1 METFDLLMQGFAAA
15 LTPTNLLWALLGVT
29 IGTAVG
35 VLPGIGPALTVALLL
50 PITFRLEPSAALIL
64 FAGIYSGGM
73 YGGSTTSILLNT
85 PGESASIVSAIE
97 GNKMAR
103 AGRAAAA
110 LATAAIG
117 SFVAGIVATVGL
129 TLLAPVMAQF
139 AITLGPPE
147 YVALM
152 AIAFISVAA
161 LLGPNLLKG
170 AASLV
175 IGLTIGLIGIDV
187 QSGQPRLTFGSDRL
201 LDGLDV
207 VLVVVGLF
215 AIAETLSHVLSGSGR
230 ATVTPVKGRTVL
242 SREEFRRSWPAWL
255 RGTAL
260 GFPIGALPA
269 GGAEIPTFLSYA
281 AEKRLSRHRSEF
293 GHGAIEGVA
302 GPESANNAA
311 AAGVLVPLLT
321 IGLPTSATAAIILT
335 AFQSYGL
342 QPGPALFAES
352 GDLVW
357 ALIASLF
364 IGNVMLLILNLPLVK
379 VWARLLML
387 PSWSIYAAVTVF
399 AALGAFAAGGS
410 TTDIVILSALGA
422 LGMLM
427 RLADIPAAPAVVGL
441 ILGPIME
448 AQLRR
453 AMTLSEGDP
462 AILVSSPL
470 TIVLWIIAALL
481 LIVPPLVGAQLGR
494 RRRRV
499 LRGASGEPADAA
511 PERTP
516 TDTTR

>member
-1 METFDLLMQGFAAA
+1 MDPISLLLQGFQAA
-15 LTPTNLLWALLGVT
+15 LTPENLLWALLGVT

-64 FAGIYSGGM
+64 FAGIYYGGM

-85 PGESASIVSAIE
+85 PGESASIVSALE

-110 LATAAIG
+110 LATAALG
-117 SFVAGIVATVGL
+117 SFVAGTIATIGITFVAP
-129 TLLAPVMAQF
+129 AMAAF

-152 AIAFISVAA
+152 AIAFVSVAA
-161 LLGPNLLKG
+161 LLGPSLIKG
-170 AASLV
+170 AASLL
-175 IGLTIGLIGIDV
+175 IGLTIGLVGIDL
-187 QSGQPRLTFGSDRL
+187 QSGQARLTFGSDRL
-201 LDGLDV
+201 LDGIDV

-215 AIAETLSHVLSGSGR
+215 AIAETLSHVLAGSGHSTIEPVRGR
-230 ATVTPVKGRTVL
+230 AVL
-242 SREEFRRSWPAWL
+242 TRSELRRSWPAWL

-281 AEKRLSRHRSEF
+281 TEKRISKHRSEF

-302 GPESANNAA
+302 GPEAANNAA

-357 ALIASLF
+357 ALIASLY

-379 VWARLLML
+379 VWAKLLTI
-387 PSWSIYAAVTVF
+387 PTWAIYAAVTVF

-410 TTDIVILSALGA
+410 VWDIVILAALGA
-422 LGMLM
+422 FGMLL
-427 RLADIPAAPAVVGL
+427 RLADIPVAPAVVGL
-441 ILGPIME
+441 ILGPLLESQM
-448 AQLRR
+448 RR

-470 TIVLWIIAALL
+470 TIVLWVLVAAL
-481 LIVPPLVGAQLGR
+481 LIVPTLLGIGR
-494 RRRRV
+494 RRRRA
-499 LRGASGEPADAA
+499 LRQSEAADQPVEARI
-511 PERTP
+511 ER
-516 TDTTR
+516 

>member
-1 METFDLLMQGFAAA
+1 MEAFSLLLQGFESA
-15 LTPTNLLWALLGVT
+15 LTPANLLWALLGVT

-50 PITFRLEPSAALIL
+50 PITFQLEPSSALIL
-64 FAGIYSGGM
+64 FAGIYYGGM

-85 PGESASIVSAIE
+85 PGESASIVSALE

-103 AGRAAAA
+103 SGRAAAA

-117 SFVAGIVATVGL
+117 SFVAGTIGTIGI
-129 TLLAPVMAQF
+129 TLIAPVMAAF
-139 AITLGPPE
+139 AVTLGPPE

-152 AIAFISVAA
+152 AIAFVSVAA

-170 AASLV
+170 AASLL
-175 IGLTIGLIGIDV
+175 IGLTIGIVGIDV
-187 QSGQPRLTFGSDRL
+187 QSGQARMTFGSDRL
-201 LDGLDV
+201 LDGIDV

-215 AIAETLSHVLSGSGR
+215 AVAETLSHVLSGTGTS
-230 ATVTPVKGRTVL
+230 TIQPVKGRAALT
-242 SREEFRRSWPAWL
+242 RAEWRRSWPAWL

-260 GFPIGALPA
+260 GFPIGSLPA

-281 AEKRLSRHRSEF
+281 AEKKLTKHKGEF

-302 GPESANNAA
+302 GPEAANNAA

-342 QPGPALFAES
+342 QPGPTLFAES

-357 ALIASLF
+357 ALIASLY
-364 IGNVMLLILNLPLVK
+364 IGNVMLLVLNLPLVK
-379 VWARLLML
+379 VWAKLLTI
-387 PSWSIYAAVTVF
+387 PTWGIYAAVTVF

-410 TTDIVILSALGA
+410 VWDIVILVALGA
-422 LGMLM
+422 FGMLL
-427 RLADIPAAPAVVGL
+427 RLADIPVAPAVVGL
-441 ILGPIME
+441 ILGPLVE

-462 AILVSSPL
+462 AVLLSSPL
-470 TIVLWIIAALL
+470 AIGLWVVVLL
-481 LIVPPLVGAQLGR
+481 LLVLPPLVGVGR
-494 RRRRV
+494 RRRRTLRDAV
-499 LRGASGEPADAA
+499 SVDEAEREAERELRGVAK
-511 PERTP
+511 
-516 TDTTR
+516 